1 MSEVLYRK
9 YRPQKFGDVLGQDN
23 IVRTLKGGIEQGR
36 VSHAYLFAGPRGT
49 GKTSMARILA
59 HELKVHDNDIYEMD
73 AASNNGVDEIRML
86 QEGIRTLPFESKV
99 KVYIVDEVH
108 MLSKG
113 AFNALLKTLEE
124 PPSYVVFI
132 LATTELHKV
141 PETVISRCQ
150 TFQFKKPAH
159 DILRKMVISV
169 AKKEGVEIG
178 EDSADLIALLGD
190 GSFRDTHGILQKV
203 IGVSKNK
210 KISLEE
216 VEDVTGAPK
225 MEIVHG
231 IIENILD
238 KDLNKSLSFVREASR
253 ANIDQGVLIK
263 MILHGFRQIILFRF
277 APDIRR
283 RLEEDLSAPEAKF
296 FVLCTNHKNSASL
309 SLVLRELLT
318 AYEETRTSYI
328 GELPLELALIKLA
341 GAN

>member
-9 YRPQKFGDVLGQDN
+9 YRPKKFGDVLGQDH
-23 IVRTLKGGIEQGR
+23 VVKTLKGAIELGR
-36 VSHAYLFAGPRGT
+36 ISHAYLFAGPRGT

-59 HELKVHDNDIYEMD
+59 HELKVEDNDIYEMD
-73 AASNNGVDEIRML
+73 AASNNGVDEIRTL
-86 QEGIRTLPFESKV
+86 QEGVRTLPFESAM
-99 KVYIVDEVH
+99 KVYIIDEVH

-124 PPSYVVFI
+124 PPAHVVFI

-141 PETVISRCQ
+141 PDTVISRCQ

-159 DILRKMVISV
+159 DILRKMVLSV
-169 AKKEGVEIG
+169 AKKEGFEIG

-190 GSFRDTHGILQKV
+190 GSFRDTHGTLQKV
-203 IGVSKNK
+203 IGASKSE

-216 VEDVTGAPK
+216 VEEVTGAPK
-225 MEIVHG
+225 VEIIHG
-231 IIENILD
+231 IIQNILD
-238 KDLNKSLSFVREASR
+238 KDLNKSLSFVREASK
-253 ANIDQGVLIK
+253 ANIDQRVLIK
-263 MILHGFRQIILFRF
+263 MILHGFRQILLFRF
-277 APDIRR
+277 APDMRKN
-283 RLEEDLSAPEAKF
+283 LEGELSATEAKF
-296 FVLCTNHKNSASL
+296 FVECANHKNATSL

-318 AYEETRTSYI
+318 AYEETRSSYI